1 MATDWSVRFHE
12 LGGPE
17 VLRLEQHPAREPL
30 AGEVRLGVHAIGLNR
45 AEALFRRGEYTQ
57 QPVLPSRIGYDAV
70 GVVEAL
76 GDGVT
81 DVRLGARVATI
92 PAFAMSQHGVYGD
105 AAVVP
110 ARAIVPWP
118 DGLAAE
124 SAVALWTAYLT
135 VWGGLVRAG
144 ELARGDWVLATAA
157 ASSVGIAAIQTANAA
172 GARVI
177 ATTRSPAKREAL
189 LRAGAAHVIV
199 SEQEDLLARVSELTS
214 GHGVDVL
221 FDAVAGPQLDVSSQ
235 AMADGGRIVVYGYLG
250 GRASALPL
258 VPLLRKALTLR
269 AHSIFRVT
277 SQPALLAEAV
287 AFITRGVASGA
298 FRPLVDRSFTLDQIV
313 EAHRYLEASEQV
325 GKVVVSLVPN
335 AAS

>member
-1 MATDWSVRFHE
+1 MATDRSVRFHE

-17 VLRLEQHPAREPL
+17 VLRIEQLPEREPL
-30 AGEVRLGVHAIGLNR
+30 AGEVRLRVHAIGLNR

-57 QPVLPSRIGYDAV
+57 QAVLPSRIGYDAV
-70 GVVEAL
+70 GVVEAV
-76 GDGVT
+76 GPGVE
-81 DVRLGARVATI
+81 DVKLGARVATI

-118 DGLAAE
+118 EALPAE
-124 SAVALWTAYLT
+124 SAVSLWTAFLT
-135 VWGGLVRAG
+135 VWGGLVKAG

-172 GARVI
+172 GASVI
-177 ATTRSPAKREAL
+177 ASTRSEAKRDAL

-199 SEQEDLLARVSELTS
+199 TEREDLVARVQEITS

-221 FDAVAGPQLDVSSQ
+221 FDAVAGPQLDVFAQ
-235 AMADGGRIVVYGYLG
+235 AMAEHGRIVVYGYLG
-250 GRASALPL
+250 GRATALPL

-269 AHSIFRVT
+269 AHSIFRST
-277 SQPALLAEAV
+277 SQPEALAEAV
-287 AFITRGVASGA
+287 AFITQGVASGA
-298 FRPLVDRSFTLDQIV
+298 FRPLVDRSFELEQIV
-313 EAHRYLEASEQV
+313 QAHRYLEASEQV
-325 GKVVVSLVPN
+325 GKVVVLPRFQG
-335 AAS
+335 